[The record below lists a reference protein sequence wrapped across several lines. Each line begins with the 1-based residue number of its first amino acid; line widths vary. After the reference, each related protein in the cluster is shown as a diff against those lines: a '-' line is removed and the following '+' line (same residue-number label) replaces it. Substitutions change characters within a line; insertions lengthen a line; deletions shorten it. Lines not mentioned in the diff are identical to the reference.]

1 MLTKKQK
8 QRTKSYHL
16 FNNIDGF
23 QKNQLLNIRPP
34 RRAHVVAS
42 FKLLSR
48 KELGKCMKKHFKSSF
63 GKLLQK

>member
-1 MLTKKQK
+1 MFTKKQK

-16 FNNIDGF
+16 FNNIDDF
-23 QKNQLLNIRPP
+23 QKNQPLNIRPP

-48 KELGKCMKKHFKSSF
+48 KELGEMHEKA
-63 GKLLQK
+63 LQK